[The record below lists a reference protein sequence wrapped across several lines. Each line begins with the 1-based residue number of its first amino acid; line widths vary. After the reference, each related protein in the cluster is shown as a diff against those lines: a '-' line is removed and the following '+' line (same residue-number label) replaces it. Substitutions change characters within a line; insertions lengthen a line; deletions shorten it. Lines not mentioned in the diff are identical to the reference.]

1 MDYGSRQRESR
12 RAGQHQEK
20 KTEKIQLKHTQ
31 EVKGERERE
40 KTGEGYEPSKLT
52 PNNILPVFVL
62 PKGCVISNTA
72 TA

>member
-1 MDYGSRQRESR
+1 MDYGSRQRESS

-40 KTGEGYEPSKLT
+40 NWGRL
-52 PNNILPVFVL
+52 
-62 PKGCVISNTA
+62 
-72 TA
+72 

>member
-40 KTGEGYEPSKLT
+40 LGKAMNPQSLPLITYFQSLYFSK
-52 PNNILPVFVL
+52 V
-62 PKGCVISNTA
+62 A
-72 TA
+72 